1 MNVGLLVIVIF
12 LAIILIGLIFYNLS
26 IHKKVKGLS
35 NTSEK
40 IANLKVLQDFM
51 DTIAKETSVENKI
64 RIINDILIEKY
75 DRINSIEI
83 SPGIYQAFVSLN
95 FDEYNNMYDLLY
107 AKISDPRTS
116 INESGKKSPEILHN
130 DS

>member
-51 DTIAKETSVENKI
+51 DTIAKETTVEKDRKSV
-64 RIINDILIEKY
+64 
-75 DRINSIEI
+75 
-83 SPGIYQAFVSLN
+83 V
-95 FDEYNNMYDLLY
+95 
-107 AKISDPRTS
+107 
-116 INESGKKSPEILHN
+116 
-130 DS
+130 